1 MAPSIADDA
10 MSSSCSPVADAYAC
24 DQSACEYTQYPCVL
38 GSFRRAS
45 SGAIAPRRLPH
56 PSVRAPSAE
65 EEEEE
70 GDAVDVDDDADDDDD
85 DGASDAAD
93 AATRRAGGGVSDD
106 DADAIAPRN
115 GAARD
120 IARRGVPSRV
130 PRSRSCRHRTAGIG

>member
-1 MAPSIADDA
+1 M
-10 MSSSCSPVADAYAC
+10 
-24 DQSACEYTQYPCVL
+24 L

-70 GDAVDVDDDADDDDD
+70 GDAVDVDDDADDDADD
-85 DGASDAAD
+85 DDDDDDALDAAD

-106 DADAIAPRN
+106 DADAIVPRN